1 MVYLVSSSG
10 VHKRPIRPYQCITSI
25 KSPNMIVK
33 KIRTVRW
40 VVGNDIYPLLHV
52 CVYTYTSTY
61 TRSSITRKCHRRC
74 HMYYYWRPSVSTG
87 GTCIKYGSGVCG
99 AWLTSP
105 QCDSHH
111 VYIRE
116 HHKRSP
122 ITIKPHFLV
131 SNLTQVCKAF
141 FSHLSSKKFS
151 VLKKEATTR

>member
-40 VVGNDIYPLLHV
+40 VVGNDIYPLPL
-52 CVYTYTSTY
+52 
-61 TRSSITRKCHRRC
+61 RSSITRKCHRRC

-116 HHKRSP
+116 HHKRSLQSNYNY
-122 ITIKPHFLV
+122 PHFLV

>member
-1 MVYLVSSSG
+1 MHNKHQISEYDSQENSYRQVGRRQRYLSS
-10 VHKRPIRPYQCITSI
+10 TS
-25 KSPNMIVK
+25 
-33 KIRTVRW
+33 
-40 VVGNDIYPLLHV
+40 L
-52 CVYTYTSTY
+52 
-61 TRSSITRKCHRRC
+61 RSSITRKCHRRC

-116 HHKRSP
+116 HHKRSLQSNYNY
-122 ITIKPHFLV
+122 PHFLV

-141 FSHLSSKKFS
+141 FSSF
-151 VLKKEATTR
+151 LKKVLRSQKRSNYPVIQNTKTCCLRSTC